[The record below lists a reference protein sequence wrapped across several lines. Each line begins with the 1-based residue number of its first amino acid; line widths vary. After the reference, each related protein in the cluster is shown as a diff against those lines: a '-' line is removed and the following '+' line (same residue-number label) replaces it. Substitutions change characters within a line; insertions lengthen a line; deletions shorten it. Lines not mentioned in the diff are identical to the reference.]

1 MHRKTSEPSFIDVL
15 VPDHIGRNDQLD
27 RIDQMIDWPKAYE
40 SKERRK
46 RLRER
51 GINDRIMH
59 RSHKNQEELPYWQR
73 KRNALVSKVRAP
85 VAAGEGSGSRVVAL
99 MTRRRQFYWGGG

>member
-1 MHRKTSEPSFIDVL
+1 MGDEKAVYAD
-15 VPDHIGRNDQLD
+15 
-27 RIDQMIDWPKAYE
+27 KAYE

-59 RSHKNQEELPYWQR
+59 RSHKNQAELPYWQQGGR
-73 KRNALVSKVRAP
+73 LCKGLPLGEDAAKRRA
-85 VAAGEGSGSRVVAL
+85 RV
-99 MTRRRQFYWGGG
+99 